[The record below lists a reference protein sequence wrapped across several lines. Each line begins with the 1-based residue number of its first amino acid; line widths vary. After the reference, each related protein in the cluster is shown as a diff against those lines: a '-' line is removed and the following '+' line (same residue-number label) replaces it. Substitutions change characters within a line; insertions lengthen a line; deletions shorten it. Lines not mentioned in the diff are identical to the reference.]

1 MPEGL
6 YLFHHTR
13 DQLICIN
20 YVLRICSVPRTSK
33 ALGQYQGQRKELEAI
48 KGIEIDT
55 VNSYSSLFQLPKS
68 SNLGVPAVAQGLRI
82 QL

>member
-1 MPEGL
+1 M
-6 YLFHHTR
+6 
-13 DQLICIN
+13 
-20 YVLRICSVPRTSK
+20 PRTSK

-55 VNSYSSLFQLPKS
+55 VNSYSSLFRLPKS

-82 QL
+82 